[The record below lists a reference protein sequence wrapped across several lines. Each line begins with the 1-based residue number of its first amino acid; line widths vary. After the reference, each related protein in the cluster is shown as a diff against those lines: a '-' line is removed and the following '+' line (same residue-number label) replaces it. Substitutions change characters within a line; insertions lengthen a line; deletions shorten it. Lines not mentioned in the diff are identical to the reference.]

1 MPAYNGMG
9 PQGAGPMTGWGR
21 GYCITYLNQGAGFVP
36 GYGRGGRCRAGL
48 GSPGS
53 PGGRGWRSCFCATG
67 LPRWAR
73 WLPGTVPAGPVDV
86 PQAGIES
93 ELDEL
98 KEQVVYLENALEYA
112 RKRIAELE
120 KKEQ

>member
-21 GYCITYLNQGAGFVP
+21 GYCMTYLNQGTGFVP
-36 GYGRGGRCRAGL
+36 GYGRGSRRSAGFGR
-48 GSPGS
+48 
-53 PGGRGWRSCFCATG
+53 PGGRGRRNCFYATG

-73 WLPGTVPAGPVDV
+73 WLPGTVPAGPVYV
-86 PQAGIES
+86 PQVGMES

-112 RKRIAELE
+112 RKRISELE
-120 KKEQ
+120 KKE